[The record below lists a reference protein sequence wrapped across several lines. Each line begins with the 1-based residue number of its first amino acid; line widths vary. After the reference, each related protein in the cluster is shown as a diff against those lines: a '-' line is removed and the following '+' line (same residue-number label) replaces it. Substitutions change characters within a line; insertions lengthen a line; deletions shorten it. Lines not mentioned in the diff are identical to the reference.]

1 MLYLQ
6 NVLRMIITDDSVLT
20 NSPRENAALCSKIL
34 HFPILQLPWL
44 ILSLNIDLPEFY
56 KTVMTCCGQ
65 HSSIWRKC
73 TLTQALHR
81 GGKET

>member
-1 MLYLQ
+1 MVLYQ
-6 NVLRMIITDDSVLT
+6 G
-20 NSPRENAALCSKIL
+20 NSPTENAALCSIIL

-56 KTVMTCCGQ
+56 KTIMARCGQ
-65 HSSIWRKC
+65 HSSVWRKC
-73 TLTQALHR
+73 SLAQALHR